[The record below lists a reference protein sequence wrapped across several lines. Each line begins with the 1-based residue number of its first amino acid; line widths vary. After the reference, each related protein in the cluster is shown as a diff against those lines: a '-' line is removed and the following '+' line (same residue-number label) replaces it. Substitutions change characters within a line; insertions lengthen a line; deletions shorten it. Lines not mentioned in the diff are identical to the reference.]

1 MIELMISDE
10 QAIPSALKV
19 AASWSWR
26 LIVIGA
32 AGYFLILGLAHY
44 WVLVAPVLIAIL
56 LTALTRPICRFLMR
70 WLPRYLAALLTVLGV
85 IASVVGL
92 IALVGTR
99 VVDGFPELQRQAEA
113 GLIEIQGWLAGPPLN
128 LTTGQF
134 QDFLAKGRESLVGNQ
149 TEVLSGA
156 LAATTTVGH
165 IVAGI
170 FITLFSLYFFLAQ
183 GSTIWGWF
191 TRLLPDQAEGQVD
204 RAGRTAWGTLTA
216 FVWATVAVALSDAI
230 GIGLG
235 AALLGVP
242 LALPL
247 GVLVFLGAFIPIVG
261 ALISGSVAVLIAL
274 VAVGPLKA
282 LLMLIVVIAIQQLE
296 SHVLQPFLLGRAVR
310 VHPLAV
316 ILGIAAGAI
325 SAGILGALFAVP
337 LIATANS
344 MILALVRPE
353 SAHLDP
359 VTVEPAPE

>member
-1 MIELMISDE
+1 
-10 QAIPSALKV
+10 
-19 AASWSWR
+19 
-26 LIVIGA
+26 
-32 AGYFLILGLAHY
+32 
-44 WVLVAPVLIAIL
+44 
-56 LTALTRPICRFLMR
+56 
-70 WLPRYLAALLTVLGV
+70 
-85 IASVVGL
+85 
-92 IALVGTR
+92 
-99 VVDGFPELQRQAEA
+99 
-113 GLIEIQGWLAGPPLN
+113 
-128 LTTGQF
+128 
-134 QDFLAKGRESLVGNQ
+134 Q

-170 FITLFSLYFFLAQ
+170 FIALFSLYFFLAQ
-183 GSTIWGWF
+183 GATIWAWF
-191 TRLLPDQAEGQVD
+191 IRLLPDQAESPVD
-204 RAGRTAWGTLTA
+204 RAARTAWGTLTA

-230 GIGLG
+230 GIGVG

-261 ALISGSVAVLIAL
+261 ALVSGSVAVLIAL
-274 VAVGPLKA
+274 VAVGPIKA
-282 LLMLIVVIAIQQLE
+282 LLMLLVVIAVQQLE

-344 MILALVRPE
+344 MVLALVRPR
-353 SAHLDP
+353 
-359 VTVEPAPE
+359 VGEPDQPPAEPTEPPSLRTSDAAPEDSSSKELSPLSGAADARRTEPRP